1 MSIFQ
6 FVNCLKVKD
15 KNPKGTLGM
24 TPVHY
29 AAKYGYVAICKLISE
44 KVVDNNPQD
53 YLGYTPFQL
62 AEQNG
67 HYEVCQLLQR
77 NPKRR
82 KIA

>member
-1 MSIFQ
+1 
-6 FVNCLKVKD
+6 
-15 KNPKGTLGM
+15 M

-29 AAKYGYVAICKLISE
+29 AAKCGYVAICKLISE